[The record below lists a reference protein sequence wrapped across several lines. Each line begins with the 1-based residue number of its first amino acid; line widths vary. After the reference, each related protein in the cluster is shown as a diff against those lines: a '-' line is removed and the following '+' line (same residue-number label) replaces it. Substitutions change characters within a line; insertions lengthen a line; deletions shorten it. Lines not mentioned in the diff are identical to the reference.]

1 MRAALPQQLGQVK
14 KQTSDPHSVESK
26 KQFGFDSLTFE
37 KHFGFAGGGLV
48 CLVATMRS
56 QLVWAATGSLI
67 TLLITWIIPDQRVPP
82 VVVAPAAGGELEA
95 SRGRVCMTND
105 ELTVSLKFLCMPCD
119 ASLCVSWVCCVR
131 MPACHRSNRARG
143 WPLCQTACVLRVSA
157 AVGSRCC
164 FVRSGQACHLG
175 VVVCALFQQSCQP
188 QLLQPECALQPWAG

>member
-1 MRAALPQQLGQVK
+1 
-14 KQTSDPHSVESK
+14 
-26 KQFGFDSLTFE
+26 
-37 KHFGFAGGGLV
+37 LV

-164 FVRSGQACHLG
+164 FVRSGHACHLG

-188 QLLQPECALQPWAG
+188 QQSSCCNRNALSSLGRVSHLMHRCDGGIIADYRIDREHVAYDGVMCTQCDEHLNIF